1 MFDRSFLQNPIFEY
15 LRWLKTK
22 LSYQSKYEYLTIG
35 YMSKLINVSFGRYN
49 MLAKN
54 VTVIDSVIGD
64 FSYISDGSVIN
75 ETKIGKF
82 CSIGPNVRT
91 GPGKHPTHTFVTTHP
106 SVYSNPSNLLKNF
119 STKDNYEYKKEILI
133 GNDVWIGA
141 NAIILNGI
149 SIGDGAI
156 IGANS
161 VITSNVEPYSIVVGT
176 PGKLVK
182 YRFNDEEIEF
192 LLDFKWWN
200 KSDEWIQSNVD
211 NLLDIKK
218 FVTQN
223 STPK

>member
-22 LSYQSKYEYLTIG
+22 IRYQSKYDYLRIG
-35 YMSKLINVSFGRYN
+35 YMSKLVNANFGRYN
-49 MLAKN
+49 MLARN
-54 VTVIDSVIGD
+54 VTVMNSSIGD
-64 FSYISDGSVIN
+64 FSYVSDGSVIN
-75 ETKIGKF
+75 ETIIGKF

-119 STKDNYEYKKEILI
+119 SAKDNYDYKKEITI

-141 NAIILNGI
+141 NALILNGV

-156 IGANS
+156 IGANA
-161 VITSNVEPYSIVVGT
+161 VITSDVAPYSIMVGI

-182 YRFNDEEIEF
+182 YRFNEDEINF

-200 KSDEWIQSNVD
+200 KGDEWIESNAD
-211 NLLDIKK
+211 SLFDIKNFIK
-218 FVTQN
+218 LN
-223 STPK
+223 SVLQ